1 MELLKRQETLESF
14 RKDNLSIIAAAR
26 LEGTTLTDHLDR
38 WTEPNKDDE
47 LNTLDWMLW
56 REGINC
62 HDHGYT
68 PASHTRELGD
78 WSDKHNFDN
87 KPEVKLFYE
96 KMADRYTKTLARA
109 LKHVPN
115 GNRVLNT
122 ERAGGG
128 ASMVSKI
135 EAGTAM
141 NLYDDSD
148 FYRAELF
155 GPTIDW
161 MQIVGMAENT
171 NADAVR
177 KNKYNN
183 TKKERRMKITPE
195 GVGPVRMELAYD
207 KELVEFVPYGIAIE
221 ATYDF
226 LNAEQT
232 RISAIMNA
240 IDEIALEYR
249 TTVFE
254 AVVKKIKAA
263 VPSGN
268 AINPSG
274 SGLTTEV
281 WLDFRKKYNHYSLDI
296 CLGNSS
302 SITAFEKMIFGD
314 TDVTL
319 AHLMAF
325 WTGMVS
331 GGTNMPMLLNNQPM
345 VPRYGWYDDLST
357 ELPDDLLLTFD
368 QMHSSK
374 VWFKRSLD
382 QDETQRDPET
392 RCVTRFLNTQVGV
405 DIPDPHGIYTLNIA

>member
-1 MELLKRQETLESF
+1 MERLKREDTLEAF
-14 RKDNLSIIAAAR
+14 RKNSVAVIEASR
-26 LEGTTLTDHLDR
+26 SEGMTLTDHLDQY
-38 WTEPNKDDE
+38 TEPNKDDE

-56 REGINC
+56 KEGVNC
-62 HDHGYT
+62 HDYGYT
-68 PASHTRELGD
+68 PSSHPRVLGD
-78 WSDKHNFDN
+78 WTDRAFDN
-87 KPEVKLFYE
+87 KPEVKLLYE
-96 KMADRYTKTLARA
+96 KMADRWTKSLARGLQNA
-109 LKHVPN
+109 NDKS
-115 GNRVLNT
+115 RVLNV

-161 MQIVGMAENT
+161 MQVAGMSET
-171 NADAVR
+171 TTADSVR
-177 KNKYNN
+177 KNKYDN

-195 GVGPVRMELAYD
+195 GVGPVRMELAYSTD
-207 KELVEFVPYGIAIE
+207 IVEFTPYGIAVE

-232 RISAIMNA
+232 RMSAIMNA
-240 IDEIALEYR
+240 IDEIAIEYR
-249 TTVFE
+249 TTIFE
-254 AVVKKIKAA
+254 AVVKAIKAA

-268 AINPSG
+268 VINPSS
-274 SGLTTEV
+274 SGLTIDE
-281 WLDFRKKYNHYSLDI
+281 WLDYRKNYNHYSLDI
-296 CLGNSS
+296 CLGNSA
-302 SITAFEKMIFGD
+302 SITKFEKMIFGE
-314 TDVTL
+314 TDLTL

-325 WTGMVS
+325 WTGMTS

-357 ELPDDLLLTFD
+357 ELPDDSLLTFD
-368 QMHSSK
+368 KMHSST
-374 VWFKRSLD
+374 VYFKRSLD
-382 QDETQRDPET
+382 QDETMRDPEA
-392 RCVTRFLNTQVGV
+392 RCVIRYLNTQLGI

>member
-1 MELLKRQETLESF
+1 MERMKREETLTAF
-14 RKDNLSIIAAAR
+14 RKDSATVIESAR
-26 LEGTTLTDHLDR
+26 SEGMTLTDHLDQY
-38 WTEPNKDDE
+38 TEPNKDDE

-56 REGINC
+56 KEGVNC
-62 HDHGYT
+62 HDYGYT
-68 PASHTRELGD
+68 PASHPRVLGD
-78 WSDKHNFDN
+78 WTDRAFDN
-87 KPEVKLFYE
+87 KPEVKLLYE
-96 KMADRYTKTLARA
+96 KMADRWTKSLARG
-109 LKHVPN
+109 LQHMGS

-122 ERAGGG
+122 QRATGG

-161 MQIVGMAENT
+161 MQVAGMSET
-171 NADAVR
+171 TTADTVR
-177 KNKYNN
+177 KNKYDN

-195 GVGPVRMELAYD
+195 GVGPVRMELAYSKD
-207 KELVEFVPYGIAIE
+207 IVDFVPYGIAVE

-232 RISAIMNA
+232 RMSAIMNA
-240 IDEIALEYR
+240 IDEIAIEYR
-249 TTVFE
+249 TTIFE
-254 AVVKKIKAA
+254 AVVKAIKAA

-274 SGLTTEV
+274 SGLTLDG
-281 WLDFRKKYNHYSLDI
+281 WLEYRKNYNHYSLDI
-296 CLGNSS
+296 CLGNSP

-314 TDVTL
+314 TDLTL
-319 AHLMAF
+319 THLMAF
-325 WTGMVS
+325 WTGTTS
-331 GGTNMPMLLNNQPM
+331 GGMNMPMLLNNQPM

-368 QMHSSK
+368 KMHSST
-374 VWFKRSLD
+374 VYFKRSLD
-382 QDETQRDPET
+382 QDETMRDPEA
-392 RCVTRFLNTQVGV
+392 RCVTRFLNTQLGI